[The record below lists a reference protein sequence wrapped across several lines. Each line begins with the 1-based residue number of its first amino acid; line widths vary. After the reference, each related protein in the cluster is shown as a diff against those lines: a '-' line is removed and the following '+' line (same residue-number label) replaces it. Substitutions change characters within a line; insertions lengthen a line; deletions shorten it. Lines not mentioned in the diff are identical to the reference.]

1 MTATPVSI
9 PTPLSEVTG
18 RIDALLSDRRTM
30 AQWWVELVSS
40 LDTLG
45 ARLVSHQHDLVGRHA
60 LAEQIRLDAPHLY
73 SQLRRL
79 DAEQEELT
87 GELERV
93 RIRAGA
99 SAGDTSA
106 TCDVIN
112 EIRDF
117 LHRLR
122 RLELR
127 SNTIVVDAYDRDIGG
142 E

>member
-9 PTPLSEVTG
+9 TTPLSEVTG
-18 RIDALLSDRRTM
+18 RIDALLADRRTM
-30 AQWWVELVSS
+30 AQWWVELVSN
-40 LDTLG
+40 LDALRG
-45 ARLVSHQHDLVGRHA
+45 RLLSHQHDLAGRSA

-79 DAEQEELT
+79 DAEQEALT
-87 GELERV
+87 SELERV
-93 RIRAGA
+93 RIRVGA

-106 TCDVIN
+106 SCDVIG
-112 EIRDF
+112 EVKDF